1 MRNRQKSQGGF
12 TLVEVMLALGLLLVI
27 GTAVARSMALSFE
40 TKDIVTKVNDRYHEG
55 RVIVS
60 RMARELRMAFLRA
73 EVPRENREEEPAV
86 ITRFKGEENEIY
98 FASTSHMRIYAGTRE
113 SDQCEVAYFLGRSN
127 RRDDSDGYRGKTL
140 YRRESRWIDNQP
152 DKGGYVWPV
161 VEGVKS
167 LKLEYW
173 DDEKEIGDDA
183 WQRTWDSHENE
194 LEPLLPARV
203 RITLELEAPEGR
215 RTFRFVTQAAPQ
227 IRRPVNVIESQVK
240 KAKK

>member
-1 MRNRQKSQGGF
+1 MASNRRFNRGF
-12 TLVEVMLALGLLLVI
+12 TLVEVMMALGLLLVI

-40 TKDIVTKVNDRYHEG
+40 TKDIVTQVNDRYHEG
-55 RVIVS
+55 RVILS

-86 ITRFKGEENEIY
+86 ITRFIGEENEIY
-98 FASTSHMRIYAGTRE
+98 FASTSHTRIYAGTRE
-113 SDQCEVAYFLGRSN
+113 SDQCEIAYFLGSS
-127 RRDDSDGYRGKTL
+127 RDRNDYRGKTL
-140 YRRESRWIDNQP
+140 YRRESRWIDNKP

-161 VEGVKS
+161 VDGVKT
-167 LKLEYW
+167 LKIEYW

-194 LEPLLPARV
+194 LEPLLPSRV

-215 RTFRFVTQAAPQ
+215 QTFRFVTQAAPR
-227 IRRPVNVIESQVK
+227 IRRPINVIESQVK
-240 KAKK
+240 GAKK